1 MLLLV
6 FIGCVEYSID
16 KPTELE
22 PGSEILLDSG
32 IPAPI
37 AEAPVYAN
45 TAGRLYE
52 VEPATGETLT
62 VGDFRDASGK
72 IDGFVDIAIDLEG
85 RMFGGT
91 FDAIYS
97 VDPTTAE
104 VTHLCDTDDELYAM
118 TFTSEGELIGG
129 GPENLTLIDVDAD
142 CSSEALISEP
152 IFETSGDLV
161 GLPDGFLYWTVI
173 GEDSDQLVRL
183 DPQTG
188 LYAPVGALGYSQLFG
203 LGYDQGEL
211 FGFSASGEIIAIS
224 PESAQSSLRSS
235 GSLSWWGATT
245 NPVIW

>member
-1 MLLLV
+1 MLLL
-6 FIGCVEYSID
+6 ILISCVEYSID
-16 KPTELE
+16 KPTDLEL
-22 PGSEILLDSG
+22 GSDVFLDSG

-52 VEPATGETLT
+52 VVPETGEAVT
-62 VGDFRDASGK
+62 VGDFRDDSGK

-91 FDAIYS
+91 FDAIYTI
-97 VDPTTAE
+97 DPTTAE
-104 VTHLCDTDDELYAM
+104 VSHLCDTDVELYAM
-118 TFTSEGELIGG
+118 TFTDAGELIGG
-129 GPENLTLIDVDAD
+129 GPENLTIIDVDAD
-142 CSSEALISEP
+142 CSSTELISDP

-173 GEDSDQLVRL
+173 GEESDVLVRL
-183 DPQTG
+183 DPETG
-188 LYAPVGALGYSQLFG
+188 LFAPVGSLGYSQLFG

-211 FGFSASGEIIAIS
+211 FGFSASGEIVAIS
-224 PESAQSSLRSS
+224 PESAESSLRSI
-235 GSLSWWGATT
+235 GSRSWWGAPT